1 MVLFRVIV
9 GTLWVSILL
18 IGRGIW
24 TPADSVTP
32 RVSIATDAGA
42 TLPGAHTDERN
53 PLDGTSHTP
62 RLDLYGNP
70 IESAVGDYRTD
81 PRGDLYERHAPDTAM
96 LELAPAGV

>member
-24 TPADSVTP
+24 TPADPVTP
-32 RVSIATDAGA
+32 RVTIAVEAGG
-42 TLPGAHTDERN
+42 TLPGADTDERN
-53 PLDGTSHTP
+53 PRTGTSHTP

-70 IESAVGDYRTD
+70 VENAVGDYRTD

-96 LELAPAGV
+96 LALAPAGV